1 MKARLP
7 AAIVTAL
14 SIIAMPVLAYASH
27 DDWQHDFATQ
37 DCDFSSTG
45 RSDYFILEPGAQL
58 VLEQRDGR
66 DKVQL
71 VVTVLDE
78 TKIVD
83 GIETRVVEEKESEN
97 GEIVEISRNYFA
109 ICGQTKD
116 VFYFGE
122 TVDFYQDGEVSNH
135 EGSWL
140 AGVDG
145 AKAGI
150 IMPGKPE
157 IGMKYYQEVA
167 PEIAEDRAEI
177 ISLDVV
183 VTPAGRF
190 EEVLKVKEENP
201 LEGRETEYKFHV
213 KGIGLIQDEDLKLV
227 QYTIPEEGKT
237 VAKDSQM
244 QKRQHMVARE
254 NGMQIHQ
261 RHMNDLPSSIGQYA
275 PGLDYTVRS
284 EGLAADDEV
293 ALSMDVSV
301 WKSNGQILFLDV
313 VGGTVSTGD
322 QQYEIELG
330 YTIYSMQNNALRTNA
345 LVSAENG
352 DVYVLKLRGVT
363 ESDLP
368 MQGSV
373 GVDFGKASSLNGQ
386 TIELSGTI
394 QS

>member
-14 SIIAMPVLAYASH
+14 AIIAMPVLAYASH

-37 DCDFSSTG
+37 DCNFSPTG

-97 GEIVEISRNYFA
+97 GELQEISQNYFA
-109 ICGQTKD
+109 ICSQTKD

-140 AGVDG
+140 AGLDG
-145 AKAGI
+145 AKPGI

-157 IGMKYYQEVA
+157 VGMKYYQEVA
-167 PEIAEDRAEI
+167 PGIAEDRAEI
-177 ISLDVV
+177 ISLDEVV

-190 EEVLKVKEENP
+190 EKVLRVQEENP

-244 QKRQHMVARE
+244 QKRQQMVAKE
-254 NGMQIHQ
+254 SGAQIHQ
-261 RHMNDLPSSIGQYA
+261 RHMNDSPSSIGNYA
-275 PGLDYTVRS
+275 PGLDYTVS
-284 EGLAADDEV
+284 AEGMDDEV
-293 ALSMDVSV
+293 TLSMDVSV

-313 VGGTVSTGD
+313 VGGMVSIGD

-330 YTIYSMQNNALRTNA
+330 YTMYSVQNNALRTNA

-373 GVDFGKASSLNGQ
+373 GVDFGKASFLNGQ

>member
-7 AAIVTAL
+7 ATIVTAL

-177 ISLDVV
+177 ISLDEVV

-190 EEVLKVKEENP
+190 EKVLKVKEENP

-275 PGLDYTVRS
+275 PGLDYTVS
-284 EGLAADDEV
+284 AEGMDDEV

>member
-14 SIIAMPVLAYASH
+14 SIIAMPVLAYANH

-71 VVTVLDE
+71 AVTVLDE

-109 ICGQTKD
+109 ICSQTKD

-122 TVDFYQDGEVSNH
+122 TVDFYQDGEVANH

-140 AGVDG
+140 AGLDG

-150 IMPGKPE
+150 IMPGRPE

-177 ISLDVV
+177 ISLDEVV

-190 EEVLKVKEENP
+190 EKVLKVQEENP

-261 RHMNDLPSSIGQYA
+261 RHMNDSPSSIGQYA
-275 PGLDYTVRS
+275 PGLDYTVS
-284 EGLAADDEV
+284 AEGMDDEV
-293 ALSMDVSV
+293 TLSMDVAV

-313 VGGTVSTGD
+313 VGGTVSIGD
-322 QQYEIELG
+322 QQYEIKLG

-345 LVSAENG
+345 LVVAENG

-368 MQGSV
+368 LQGSV
-373 GVDFGKASSLNGQ
+373 GVDFGKTSSLNGR